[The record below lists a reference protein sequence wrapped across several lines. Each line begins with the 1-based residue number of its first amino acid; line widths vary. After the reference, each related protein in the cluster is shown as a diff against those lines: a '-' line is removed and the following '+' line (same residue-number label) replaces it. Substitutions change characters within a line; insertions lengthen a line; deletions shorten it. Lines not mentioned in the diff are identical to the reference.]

1 MKAEEEGVMFCSKCG
16 ARISDDSNFCYKCG
30 NKISVNKEQESMEKK
45 VFDKEE
51 IKNKL
56 IFISTFLQDISSSR
70 FYMSKKE
77 YTTSKGLEDYS
88 NFLNGVLKC
97 TEKNYKSDKYVTR
110 KNIEEF
116 ASDVDCIL
124 HKLFQKYPELKYSEN
139 IRKLHEYWKEWKE
152 VYTID
157 LSDLGQVVWYHEVY
171 DENSEWQMVKE
182 ELSLYDCFQK
192 EFFSPLDEFREL
204 YGKNWNV
211 GDADKIKERTDV
223 LFSPRIVLSTY
234 KEVWGAIMQ
243 ELFWYIDSN
252 NEKANYIMNL
262 LEKYP
267 ADRVMDYER
276 RIYEKKYKHFG
287 IDCIS
292 NSLNLEQDE
301 TILEFEMWDAEDV
314 TNVSFTVE
322 NNDYYDEVKE
332 QYFPDLFTF
341 DLIEFEETGEW
352 SEEREGFI
360 NIIRIKMI
368 GNYFAEV
375 VGGLDL
381 GTITFWFDT
390 NVKSKS
396 KEKVDVNVINT
407 GYDFNNDVDIKYIQE
422 INDNIENMFDEL
434 KDYLI

>member
-1 MKAEEEGVMFCSKCG
+1 MFCSKCG
-16 ARISDDSNFCYKCG
+16 AQISDDSNFCYKCG

-45 VFDKEE
+45 VLDKEKIE
-51 IKNKL
+51 NKL
-56 IFISTFLQDISSSR
+56 IYISTFLQDISSSR

-77 YTTSKGLEDYS
+77 YTSSKGLEDYS

-124 HKLFQKYPELKYSEN
+124 HKLFQKYPELKCSEN
-139 IRKLHEYWKEWKE
+139 IRKLHENWKEWKE

-157 LSDLGQVVWYHEVY
+157 LSDLGQVVWCHGVY

-182 ELSLYDCFQK
+182 ELSLYDCFQE
-192 EFFSPLDEFREL
+192 EFFSPLDEFRKL

-223 LFSPRIVLSTY
+223 LISSRIVLSTY

-267 ADRVMDYER
+267 ANRVMEYDR
-276 RIYEKKYKHFG
+276 TIYEKKYKHFG
-287 IDCIS
+287 IEY
-292 NSLNLEQDE
+292 LNGWLTLQEKE
-301 TILEFEMWDAEDV
+301 TMLEFEMWDAEDI
-314 TNVSFTVE
+314 TQISFTVE
-322 NNDYYDEVKE
+322 NNDFFNEE
-332 QYFPDLFTF
+332 NGIYFSDLF
-341 DLIEFEETGEW
+341 EFKLVKIEETGEW
-352 SEEREGFI
+352 NASREG
-360 NIIRIKMI
+360 IIDKIYIKAI
-368 GNYFAEV
+368 RNYSVEEV
-375 VGGLDL
+375 DPSGQMGI
-381 GTITFWFDT
+381 ITFCFFT
-390 NVKSKS
+390 NVKSNGN
-396 KEKVDVNVINT
+396 EKIDIN
-407 GYDFNNDVDIKYIQE
+407 I
-422 INDNIENMFDEL
+422 DNFTYYMKKILNMDS
-434 KDYLI
+434 D